1 MKIPNIYFR
10 ADANAQIGYGHFI
23 RTLAL
28 ADLLCNSYNCYF
40 ATVNPTEYQREEISK
55 ICPAIVLSEK
65 NHWTEFLS
73 LLSGNEIVVLDN
85 YYFTSEYQKTI
96 KDKGCF
102 LVCIDEMHDKHY
114 WADVI
119 FCPDP
124 VKSSLFSLEPYT
136 QLYIG
141 LEWAFLRSPFLN
153 GDSWQGHDS
162 LQNIVLSL
170 GGADPCHLMNRLL
183 DVLVQFPISINVVTG
198 NQVVID
204 SRFFQNSSIN
214 IHIGISASELVY
226 LYQNSDAAFLSA
238 STMCLE
244 AFAIGI
250 PVASGYYVNNQIAL
264 YEYLCQIN
272 AIYPLGDLKQNDFEA
287 KIISLFAGGG
297 KLNPYVI
304 KYSDCK
310 SEIMNIFSSLL

>member
-1 MKIPNIYFR
+1 MRKKIYFR
-10 ADANAQIGYGHFI
+10 ADAGTDIGYGHFI

-28 ADLLCNSYNCYF
+28 ADLLCNSYNCSF
-40 ATVNPTEYQREEISK
+40 ATVNPTEYQRQEISRV
-55 ICPAIVLSEK
+55 CPAIILSEK
-65 NHWTEFLS
+65 KHWTEFLS

-96 KDKGCF
+96 KDIGCF

-114 WADVI
+114 WADII

-124 VKSSLFSLEPYT
+124 IKPSLFSLESYT
-136 QLYIG
+136 RLYIG

-153 GDSWQGHDS
+153 GNSWRGRDS

-170 GGADPCHLMNRLL
+170 GGTDPFHLMNRLL
-183 DVLVQFPISINVVTG
+183 DVLVQFPIFINVVTG

-204 SRFFQNSSIN
+204 SRFFLNNSIN
-214 IHIGISASELVY
+214 IHIGISASEIVH

-250 PVASGYYVNNQIAL
+250 PVAAGYYVNNQIGL

-287 KIISLFAGGG
+287 KIISLFASER
-297 KLNPYVI
+297 KLAPCVI
-304 KYSDCK
+304 DYSDRK
-310 SEIMNIFSSLL
+310 NDIINIFSSLL